1 MSEVIKN
8 LDDIENKVMGELKDF
23 QIATVERIDALY
35 RQGQKRVLVS
45 DEVGLGKTLVARGT
59 IAKFAKLRHEEEDEL
74 VKVVYICSN
83 TTIAEQNIEKLRIVH
98 NINIENANTSR
109 LSMQHLNIFMQEYDE
124 SILNNYIQIIP
135 LTPQTSFKITN
146 SQGTVNERA
155 LIYAILK
162 RVPLLK
168 DFREE
173 LEKIFRFNVKYWDDS
188 RDYWDSQVTKCNQ
201 ISNGEYIKYMV
212 DELIKN
218 SEDLQEL
225 IDLCQ
230 IIKKFGDKN
239 VKIIP
244 IIKKF
249 RLLFAD
255 ISLNKLNPDLIIMD
269 EFQRFKYLLNSDEE
283 SDMNKLISKFFKLD
297 DMRILMLS
305 ATPYKMYSTLDE
317 IYEEDIDSH
326 YSEFLEV
333 IKFLTETKEGYE
345 NFEKIWHNYSI
356 ELKEFNKGKFSFI
369 EAKKIAEKKLYE
381 NICRT
386 ERISE
391 NQLSDLIVDVKNT
404 LTVSKKDTES
414 YEEVQKLLDDIG
426 LNISVPIDYIKST
439 PYIMSFMKNYQ
450 LKKKIEKYFSKNSI
464 EISKMNKNTFW
475 LNKSKI
481 DNYEKISYNNA
492 RLDNLMTHVLKD
504 NAEKLLWIPPS
515 LPYYELKGAFN
526 NIDNFSKT
534 LIFSSWEM
542 VPRMISSMI
551 SYEIERKTIGK
562 LKDYNPN
569 IRYFTKNRSLSARL
583 RFNQMSVFTLIY
595 PSIFLVD
602 VYNPKDCLNRNLSL
616 EEIEKEIKHKIKEK
630 LDKLPKKD
638 SEREDQRWYYL
649 APILLDTLEYGN
661 SFGRWYSDIKKLM
674 SEKYQKKVGFQNLLD
689 KFYHIYIFYQRDLGR
704 QPDDLVDV
712 LCDMAIGSPSI
723 CAYRLFKN
731 EFEDDSLIDLYN
743 KYSSDIGR
751 SFINF
756 MNHPE
761 SIAVIDLTYKSNSND
776 SYWKNVLKYSKDGNL
791 QAVFEEYVHL
801 ISSGLYNNN
810 EEKLLKITNTLLSS
824 FNLKTTNYDFDTF
837 NNFKSKVLGNEYSP
851 NTLRSHF
858 AVAFTE
864 GSNQN
869 ETDRKKAVRDAFN
882 SPFRPFVLAST
893 SIGQEGL
900 DFHNYCRRIV
910 HWNLPSNPIDLEQRE
925 GRINRFECLAIRQN
939 IAKRYGNIHFKTNQ
953 IWDELFIEAYNNEKI
968 GQCSDLIPYWG
979 LNDSTDMIKI
989 ERVVPLYPF
998 SRDVVKYE
1006 RLIKLLSLYR
1016 LTLGQSRQEYILDNI
1031 FKNIDVGEKDYQELF
1046 INLSPYYNSDN
1057 KDFNKHY
1064 NFST

>member
-333 IKFLTETKEGYE
+333 IKFLTET
-345 NFEKIWHNYSI
+345 
-356 ELKEFNKGKFSFI
+356 
-369 EAKKIAEKKLYE
+369 
-381 NICRT
+381 
-386 ERISE
+386 
-391 NQLSDLIVDVKNT
+391 
-404 LTVSKKDTES
+404 
-414 YEEVQKLLDDIG
+414 
-426 LNISVPIDYIKST
+426 
-439 PYIMSFMKNYQ
+439 
-450 LKKKIEKYFSKNSI
+450 LKKYGII
-464 EISKMNKNTFW
+464 IP
-475 LNKSKI
+475 LN
-481 DNYEKISYNNA
+481 
-492 RLDNLMTHVLKD
+492 
-504 NAEKLLWIPPS
+504 
-515 LPYYELKGAFN
+515 
-526 NIDNFSKT
+526 
-534 LIFSSWEM
+534 
-542 VPRMISSMI
+542 
-551 SYEIERKTIGK
+551 
-562 LKDYNPN
+562 
-569 IRYFTKNRSLSARL
+569 
-583 RFNQMSVFTLIY
+583 
-595 PSIFLVD
+595 
-602 VYNPKDCLNRNLSL
+602 
-616 EEIEKEIKHKIKEK
+616 
-630 LDKLPKKD
+630 
-638 SEREDQRWYYL
+638 
-649 APILLDTLEYGN
+649 
-661 SFGRWYSDIKKLM
+661 
-674 SEKYQKKVGFQNLLD
+674 
-689 KFYHIYIFYQRDLGR
+689 
-704 QPDDLVDV
+704 
-712 LCDMAIGSPSI
+712 
-723 CAYRLFKN
+723 
-731 EFEDDSLIDLYN
+731 
-743 KYSSDIGR
+743 
-751 SFINF
+751 
-756 MNHPE
+756 
-761 SIAVIDLTYKSNSND
+761 
-776 SYWKNVLKYSKDGNL
+776 
-791 QAVFEEYVHL
+791 
-801 ISSGLYNNN
+801 
-810 EEKLLKITNTLLSS
+810 
-824 FNLKTTNYDFDTF
+824 
-837 NNFKSKVLGNEYSP
+837 
-851 NTLRSHF
+851 
-858 AVAFTE
+858 
-864 GSNQN
+864 
-869 ETDRKKAVRDAFN
+869 
-882 SPFRPFVLAST
+882 
-893 SIGQEGL
+893 
-900 DFHNYCRRIV
+900 
-910 HWNLPSNPIDLEQRE
+910 
-925 GRINRFECLAIRQN
+925 
-939 IAKRYGNIHFKTNQ
+939 
-953 IWDELFIEAYNNEKI
+953 
-968 GQCSDLIPYWG
+968 
-979 LNDSTDMIKI
+979 
-989 ERVVPLYPF
+989 
-998 SRDVVKYE
+998 
-1006 RLIKLLSLYR
+1006 
-1016 LTLGQSRQEYILDNI
+1016 
-1031 FKNIDVGEKDYQELF
+1031 
-1046 INLSPYYNSDN
+1046 
-1057 KDFNKHY
+1057 
-1064 NFST
+1064 